1 MNDAAYFEPDEETMA
16 MVAAHNAGRS
26 KTESSGGPGQTIV
39 ADPLPGIENA
49 AFALASIDSYEI
61 PKEIVHGLLHRG
73 SKGMLGGGSKTFK
86 TWTLLD
92 LATSVAT
99 GNPFWDLETE
109 QASVLFVN
117 LEIQTPFLWR
127 RVQAIVEAKGVDIPT
142 ALDVW
147 NLRGYSASAHIL
159 LPRIIER
166 VQTIDYGLIV
176 LDPVYKIL
184 GERDENNAGHVADL
198 LNEMES
204 VAVKTGAAIVFGAHF
219 AKGNA
224 SQKET
229 IDRVSGSGSFARDPD
244 TIIMMTPHE
253 ESDAFTV
260 ESILRN
266 MPQPNPFV
274 VRRQHPLMVRD
285 SSLDP
290 VKLKQPKGGATKRT
304 IEEILAVL
312 PKGGLRAAEWAELV
326 AEETGIKERRFYQL
340 KAEAEAKKQVT
351 KSPIDGRFLK
361 Q

>member
-1 MNDAAYFEPDEETMA
+1 
-16 MVAAHNAGRS
+16 
-26 KTESSGGPGQTIV
+26 
-39 ADPLPGIENA
+39 LPGIENA
-49 AFALASIDSYEI
+49 AGALASIDSYEI

-73 SKGMLGGGSKTFK
+73 SKGLLGGGSKTFK

-92 LATSVAT
+92 LAISVAT
-99 GNPFWDLETE
+99 GTPFWELETE

-127 RVQAIVEAKGVDIPT
+127 RVQAIVDAKGVDIPA

-159 LPRIIER
+159 LPKIIER
-166 VQTIDYGLIV
+166 VQTVGYGLII

-224 SQKET
+224 SQKEA

-266 MPQPNPFV
+266 MPQPDPFV

-285 SSLDP
+285 ESLDP
-290 VKLKQPKGGATKRT
+290 AKLKQPGGTSRRSV
-304 IEEILAVL
+304 EEIVAVL
-312 PKGGLRAAEWAELV
+312 PTEGARSKVWQQLV
-326 AEETGIKERRFYQL
+326 EDETGIKERTFYKL
-340 KAEAEAKKQVT
+340 KTEAIHRGLVVPSVADKKV
-351 KSPIDGRFLK
+351 FLRK
-361 Q
+361 